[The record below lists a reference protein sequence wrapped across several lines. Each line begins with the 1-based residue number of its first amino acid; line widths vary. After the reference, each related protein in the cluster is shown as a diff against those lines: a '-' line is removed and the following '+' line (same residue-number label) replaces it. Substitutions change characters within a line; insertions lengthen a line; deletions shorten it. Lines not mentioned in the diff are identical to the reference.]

1 MKNTL
6 SIEYA
11 HIYTNRN
18 FGIDQTQSIALLK
31 IKEKEYDNQKVT
43 IARHVLIDDYS
54 SNYGIDRFDLVG
66 FLRLLEHNDAKPDQ
80 VILESSLSDTCSF
93 LLNKIENKKIKKS
106 INKFYETR
114 HIWPCSMCVAAW
126 YLLRLGAI
134 DNLFNMQPSENLVS
148 ILPAHFKEKEDEAI
162 DIIMATE
169 YKDYIK
175 NIEVIFFESE
185 VSEYTEWR
193 YFDPEEYAYRHYLKE
208 LLPEDKEIIHF
219 ASDYLKKHC
228 ERGTLRRVVDIGV
241 GPNLYPTLLSIPYL
255 NPEATIELI
264 DPVEENL
271 LFLNKQLNNMSPW
284 LGFYEY
290 LQTIN
295 PTFYPETL
303 RMPKNIV
310 LQENELLS
318 LQEEQYD
325 LVMSFFVVESITA
338 HIENVNSSINAL
350 KKTVKSGGILI
361 VAHMLGSTGYPAG
374 DFTLFPA
381 VPLTL
386 SDIEQ
391 FYVDLIN
398 VEVHQTSHHSSYQP
412 QKGYKGM
419 VIVCGQKP

>member
-18 FGIDQTQSIALLK
+18 FGEDQIKSIALMK
-31 IKEKEYDNQKVT
+31 IKEKEYDNQRVT
-43 IARHVLIDDYS
+43 ILRHVLIDDYS
-54 SNYGIDRFDLVG
+54 SNFGIDRFNLNV
-66 FLRLLEHNDAKPDQ
+66 FLQLLDNNNAKPDH

-106 INKFYETR
+106 ISKFYESR

-126 YLLRLGAI
+126 YLLRIGAI
-134 DNLFNMQPSENLVS
+134 DNSFNMPPSENLVS
-148 ILPAHFKEKEDEAI
+148 ILPAHFKEAEDEAI
-162 DIIMATE
+162 EIIMATE
-169 YKDYIK
+169 YKNCIK

-185 VSEYTEWR
+185 MGEYTEWR
-193 YFDPEEYAYRHYLKE
+193 YFDPEEYAYRNYLNE
-208 LLPEDKEIIHF
+208 LLPEDTEIIHF

-228 ERGTLRRVVDIGV
+228 ERGSLHRAVDIGV

-255 NPEATIELI
+255 NSEATIELI
-264 DPVEENL
+264 DPVKKNL

-284 LGFYEY
+284 LSFYEY
-290 LQTIN
+290 LRTIN
-295 PTFYPETL
+295 PMFYPETL

-325 LVMSFFVVESITA
+325 LLMSFFVAESITA
-338 HIENVNSSINAL
+338 DIENVKTSISAL

-386 SDIEQ
+386 SDVEQ
-391 FYVDLIN
+391 FYGDLIN
-398 VEVHQTSHHSSYQP
+398 FEVHKTSHHSSYLP

-419 VIVCGQKP
+419 VIVCGKKP